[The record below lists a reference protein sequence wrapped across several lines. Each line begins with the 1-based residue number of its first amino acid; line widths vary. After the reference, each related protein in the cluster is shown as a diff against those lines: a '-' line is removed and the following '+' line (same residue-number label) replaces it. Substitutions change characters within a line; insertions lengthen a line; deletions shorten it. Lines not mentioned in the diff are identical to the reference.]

1 MAVHIHT
8 WNDLQRYGINS
19 LTGEACS
26 YSQRLLCD
34 LNEKGVDLVREY
46 FGLMIVLNPQ
56 AQFARNWN
64 TQVNGAPAIASIMLP
79 RSLFG
84 DLAKFIL
91 FHVEK
96 CDMACWR
103 RDNGWNG
110 YMMDELPPEMTDER
124 MRTLFPD
131 GVYRNPMSVA
141 ERGAGSRN
149 RHQFTG
155 RTE

>member
-8 WNDLQRYGINS
+8 WHDLQRYGINS

-34 LNEKGVDLVREY
+34 LSEKGIDLVREY

-56 AQFARNWN
+56 TQFPRNWN
-64 TQVNGAPAIASIMLP
+64 SKAGEDPAIASIMLP
-79 RSLFG
+79 RGIFG
-84 DLAKFIL
+84 DLSKFIL

-96 CDMACWR
+96 CDIACWR
-103 RDNGWNG
+103 EDNGWNG
-110 YMMDELPPEMTDER
+110 YMANELPADMTDER
-124 MRTLFPD
+124 LVKLFPK
-131 GVYRNPMSVA
+131 GLYYNPMSVA

-149 RHQFTG
+149 QHQFTG
-155 RTE
+155 RTS

>member
-56 AQFARNWN
+56 VQFARNWN
-64 TQVNGAPAIASIMLP
+64 TQVNGSPAIASIMLP
-79 RSLFG
+79 RGIFG

-91 FHVEK
+91 FHIEK

-103 RDNGWNG
+103 QDNGWNG
-110 YMMDELPPEMTDER
+110 YMLDELPSEMTDER

-131 GVYRNPMSVA
+131 GVYHNPMSVS